1 MSTFSCYVCWNKNT
15 PCSSQT
21 FRKENF
27 ANCEAASKS
36 LGFPAFETALECQN
50 YCSTNTVKP
59 IDINPVCWL
68 CQGDGTCD
76 HFLAFNGECPKG
88 RNVFERREDCM
99 AHCSA
104 ITPLNPPIQP
114 IGPVPVV
121 PLNPPIQPI
130 YPFVPILPPVVPILP
145 PYVPVFPPIVPILPP
160 VVPILPPV
168 APPIQPIGP
177 IPAIPIEPVKDDK
190 WLYIIIAIVVFILM
204 ALLVGG
210 LIIFL

>member
-1 MSTFSCYVCWNKNT
+1 MSTFQCYVCWNKNT

-36 LGFPAFETALECQN
+36 LGFPAFTTALECQN
-50 YCSTNTVKP
+50 YCTTGTKP
-59 IDINPVCWL
+59 IDINKVCWV

-76 HFLAFNGECPKG
+76 HFLAFDGECPKG
-88 RNVFERREDCM
+88 RNIFERREDCI
-99 AHCSA
+99 ANCTA

-114 IGPVPVV
+114 IGPVPVR
-121 PLNPPIQPI
+121 PLNPPLRPINPPLRPFNPPIQPI
-130 YPFVPILPPVVPILP
+130 YPF
-145 PYVPVFPPIVPILPP
+145 VPVFPPIVPILPP
-160 VVPILPPV
+160 YVPVLPPV
-168 APPIQPIGP
+168 IQPIGP
-177 IPAIPIEPVKDDK
+177 IPVIPIEPEKDEK

-210 LIIFL
+210 LLIFL